1 MQFNEKN
8 ILIRHLTS
16 FIEIDNYSDY
26 KNVPQDN
33 YNRNMILS
41 SKLKNYVIYAADS
54 SRALGTVKY
63 VAEMNNLKIKLDDR
77 INERNLD
84 VKQLVNYQKSKQ

>member
-26 KNVPQDN
+26 KN
-33 YNRNMILS
+33 ML
-41 SKLKNYVIYAADS
+41 
-54 SRALGTVKY
+54 
-63 VAEMNNLKIKLDDR
+63 R
-77 INERNLD
+77 IIIIET
-84 VKQLVNYQKSKQ
+84 